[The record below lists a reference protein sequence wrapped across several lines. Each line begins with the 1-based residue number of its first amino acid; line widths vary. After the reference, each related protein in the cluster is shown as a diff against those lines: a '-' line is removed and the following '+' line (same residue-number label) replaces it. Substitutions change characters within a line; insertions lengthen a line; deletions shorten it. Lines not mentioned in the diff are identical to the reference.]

1 MSTAADGAPFVHP
14 ALFYRGEEQYTA
26 GTVPFVRAGL
36 AAGEAVAVAVPGPH
50 LELIRAGLGS
60 GADGVRFLDMSE
72 VGRNP
77 GRIIPG
83 VLRAFADAHDG
94 GGRVRII
101 GEPIWPGRTA
111 LEYPACVQHE
121 ALINSA
127 FQEREVTILCP
138 YDADRLE
145 PGVLADARATH
156 PVVID
161 EGAQLPSSA
170 YDPQR
175 VIARYNEPLP
185 HPPGAASIVFDAG
198 ELPKSRYFAVQ
209 EAERLG
215 LAGLRLQ
222 DLTLA
227 VAELTTNSVLH
238 GGGSGT
244 LRIWAEDERI
254 VCEVRDHG
262 RLTDPMAGRRP
273 PSRDQPGGRGLLLVH
288 YVADLVRVHTAADG
302 TTIRFYLAR

>member
-1 MSTAADGAPFVHP
+1 MSTATTGDPFVHP
-14 ALFYRGEEQYTA
+14 ALFYRGEQQYTA

-60 GADGVRFLDMSE
+60 SATTVRFLDMTE

-83 VLRAFADAHDG
+83 VLRAFADAHGDR
-94 GGRVRII
+94 GRVRII

-111 LEYPACVQHE
+111 VEYPACVQHE

-127 FQEREVTILCP
+127 FQDREVTILCP

-145 PGVLADARATH
+145 PEVLADARATH

-161 EGAQLPSSA
+161 EDTQLPSPA
-170 YDPQR
+170 YDPQD

-185 HPPGAASIVFDAG
+185 RPPGAASISFDAG

-215 LAGLRLQ
+215 LMGVRLQ

-262 RLTDPMAGRRP
+262 RLWDPLAGRRP
-273 PSRDQPGGRGLLLVH
+273 ASRDQPGGRGLLLVH
-288 YVADLVRVHTAADG
+288 YIADLVRVHTAPDG

>member
-1 MSTAADGAPFVHP
+1 MSTATRGEPFAHP

-26 GTVPFVRAGL
+26 GTVPFLRDGL
-36 AAGEAVAVAVPGPH
+36 AAGEAVAVAVPGPR

-60 GADGVRFLDMSE
+60 SAAEVRFLDMTE

-83 VLRAFADAHDG
+83 VLRAFADTHSG
-94 GGRVRII
+94 RRVRII

-111 LEYPACVQHE
+111 VEYPACVQHE
-121 ALINSA
+121 ALINAA
-127 FQEREVTILCP
+127 FGDREATILCP

-145 PGVLADARATH
+145 PEVLADAWATH

-161 EGAQLPSSA
+161 GDRELPSGA
-170 YDPQR
+170 YDPYR
-175 VIARYNEPLP
+175 VIARYNEPLAC
-185 HPPGAASIVFDAG
+185 PPDAANLPFDAAG
-198 ELPKSRYFAVQ
+198 LPKARYFAVQ

-215 LAGLRLQ
+215 LAGARLQ

-227 VAELTTNSVLH
+227 VSELTTNSVLH

-244 LRIWAEDERI
+244 LRLWAEGGRI
-254 VCEVRDHG
+254 VCEVQDHG
-262 RLTDPMAGRRP
+262 RLDDPLAGRRP
-273 PSRDQPGGRGLLLVH
+273 ASRDQPGGRGLLLVH
-288 YVADLVRVHTAADG
+288 YVADLVRLHTAPDG
-302 TTIRFYLAR
+302 TTIRFYLGR